1 MDAMN
6 QPELQEMQ
14 ERVQRLRTEAE
25 ALAGR
30 AAGFPALDRNA
41 RRLLA
46 CVSMMEMDLGLVFRP
61 PLPDPEA

>member
-1 MDAMN
+1 MN
-6 QPELQEMQ
+6 QSELQGLR

-25 ALAGR
+25 ALAGQ

-61 PLPDPEA
+61 PLREPEA